1 MKWFYIIG
9 WFPTAFAILGN
20 ALVIFIIVRRS
31 TLQTVPNWF
40 VMSLAVADFAVG
52 TLFFPLDFFCNYLEV
67 CPENNIGFDVAILAI
82 YSSITNLCAMT
93 ADRYVAIV
101 KPLRY
106 QVWMTTRRSAFVIG
120 ITWIFTFM
128 VDFIPVVCVRLG
140 RCEQKNKA
148 IVLTRLIFFTILP
161 CFFLIVA
168 TTQILVTARTQRQ
181 RNVRLEAQLKF
192 NQPDHR
198 LARTKHFSS
207 TRVIVTIVAIFFF
220 CYSLEIYSFGWYFF
234 RPFEPSLK
242 FRHLLN
248 LFIVVN
254 SAANP
259 IAYALLKRDIR
270 LELKFLIFRRKRSH
284 QDADLSIELEALNR
298 RVRANI
304 RNTWHGMADSKV

>member
-1 MKWFYIIG
+1 M
-9 WFPTAFAILGN
+9 
-20 ALVIFIIVRRS
+20 IFIIVRRS

-52 TLFFPLDFFCNYLEV
+52 TLLFPLDFFCNYLEV
-67 CPENNIGFDVAILAI
+67 CPKNNIGFDVAILFI

-106 QVWMTTRRSAFVIG
+106 QVWMTTRRSAFVIV
-120 ITWIFTFM
+120 ITGIFTFM
-128 VDFIPVVCVRLG
+128 VDFIPVVCVCLG

-148 IVLTRLIFFTILP
+148 IGFTRLIFLTILP
-161 CFFLIVA
+161 CSFLIVA
-168 TTQILVTARTQRQ
+168 TAQILLTARAQRQ

-192 NQPDHR
+192 NRPDHR
-198 LARTKHFSS
+198 LARTKHLSS

-220 CYSLEIYSFGWYFF
+220 CYSLEIYSFGRYFY
-234 RPFEPSLK
+234 RPFDPSLE

-259 IAYALLKRDIR
+259 IAYALFKRDIR
-270 LELKFLIFRRKRSH
+270 LELKLFIFRRKRSH
-284 QDADLSIELEALNR
+284 QDVDIPIELEALNR

-304 RNTWHGMADSKV
+304 RNT

>member
-9 WFPTAFAILGN
+9 WFPTVFAILGN

-52 TLFFPLDFFCNYLEV
+52 TLFFPLDFFCNYLEF
-67 CPENNIGFDVAILAI
+67 CPKDNIGFDIAILFI

-128 VDFIPVVCVRLG
+128 VDFIPVVCVYLG

-148 IVLTRLIFFTILP
+148 IGFTRLIFFTILP

-168 TTQILVTARTQRQ
+168 TAQILITARTQRQ

-192 NQPDHR
+192 NRPDHR

-220 CYSLEIYSFGWYFF
+220 CYSLELYSFGRWFF
-234 RPFEPSLK
+234 GPFEPSLE
-242 FRHLLN
+242 FRHVLN

-259 IAYALLKRDIR
+259 IAYALFKRDIR
-270 LELKFLIFRRKRSH
+270 LELKLFILRCKRSH
-284 QDADLSIELEALNR
+284 QDADIFIELEALKR
-298 RVRANI
+298 
-304 RNTWHGMADSKV
+304 

>member
-67 CPENNIGFDVAILAI
+67 CPKNNIGFDVAILAI

-128 VDFIPVVCVRLG
+128 VDFIPVVCVCLG

-148 IVLTRLIFFTILP
+148 IVLTRLIFLTILP

-168 TTQILVTARTQRQ
+168 TAQILLTARTQRQ
-181 RNVRLEAQLKF
+181 RNVRLKAQLKF

-198 LARTKHFSS
+198 LARTKQFSS

-220 CYSLEIYSFGWYFF
+220 CYSLEIYSFGRYFF
-234 RPFEPSLK
+234 WPFEPSLE
-242 FRHLLN
+242 FRHVLN

-284 QDADLSIELEALNR
+284 QDADISIELEALNR
-298 RVRANI
+298 RVRENI
-304 RNTWHGMADSKV
+304 RNT

>member
-1 MKWFYIIG
+1 MKWFYQIG

-52 TLFFPLDFFCNYLEV
+52 ALFFPLEFFCKYLEV

-106 QVWMTTRRSAFVIG
+106 EVWMTTRRSAFVIG
-120 ITWIFTFM
+120 ITWISTFM
-128 VDFIPVVCVRLG
+128 VDFIPTVCVRLG
-140 RCEQKNKA
+140 RCEEKNKA
-148 IVLTRLIFFTILP
+148 IVFTRLIFLTILP

-168 TTQILVTARTQRQ
+168 TTQILLTARAQRR
-181 RNVRLEAQLKF
+181 RNVRVEAQLKF

-198 LARTKHFSS
+198 LSRTKHFSS

-220 CYSLEIYSFGWYFF
+220 SYSLEIYSFCRYFF
-234 RPFEPSLK
+234 GSFHPPSE
-242 FRHLLN
+242 FRHVLN
-248 LFIVVN
+248 FFVVVN

-259 IAYALLKRDIR
+259 IAYALFKRDIR
-270 LELKFLIFRRKRSH
+270 LELKLLIFRRKRSR
-284 QDADLSIELEALNR
+284 QDADISIELEALNR
-298 RVRANI
+298 GARANI
-304 RNTWHGMADSKV
+304 RNTWHGLADSKI